1 MTQTLRQ
8 TVELKGDFT
17 FLLHVDPHPDLL
29 VARPAARATYSV
41 TTALYAQI
49 HLSYSFVDSKVGD
62 RRAVYELNGV
72 RFR

>member
-1 MTQTLRQ
+1 LSQ
-8 TVELKGDFT
+8 TVVLKGDFT

-41 TTALYAQI
+41 TTTLYAQI

-72 RFR
+72 SFG